1 MKRLDFALRISPLA
15 LSALCAFAL
24 PASAQTTDSSNTALG
39 IDTHFESGGMRTH
52 LGPVGAVAHNNN
64 GAYDK
69 SVQVSKVTENAAIIA
84 QSPPPTIFINGS
96 NISSEV
102 KNSGIGV
109 DSETSEATSSVGHAS
124 LMLNLNPPPPSANVV
139 EPQPYLQVTGANFT
153 ADANFSTVFPSY
165 TSATGTSSVK
175 NLKIFGSLVGTSTLT
190 YSGSAA
196 PNTVIYDSPTVT
208 ITLNKQITAQVITC
222 TEPGGCTTKVYS
234 IMVAALDI
242 SLNKAMIDG
251 HKVTGDI
258 VVAQAE
264 AQ

>member
-15 LSALCAFAL
+15 LSALCAFAV
-24 PASAQTTDSSNTALG
+24 PASAQTDSTNTAIG

-52 LGPVGAVAHNNN
+52 LGPVGSVAHNNN

-69 SVQVSKVTENAAIIA
+69 SVHVNSVSENAAIIS
-84 QSPPPTIFINGS
+84 QSPPPTIFLNGS

-102 KNSGIGV
+102 KNSGIEV
-109 DSETSEATSSVGHAS
+109 DSETSEATSSVGRAS
-124 LMLNLNPPPPSANVV
+124 LMLNLNPPPPTAVV
-139 EPQPYLQVTGANFT
+139 PQPYLQVTGKNFTSSANF
-153 ADANFSTVFPSY
+153 NTVFPSNN
-165 TSATGTSSVK
+165 SAFGTSSLQ
-175 NLKIFGSLVGTSTLT
+175 NLKIFGSVLGSTVVT

-196 PNTVIYDSPTVT
+196 PNTVVYDSPTVT
-208 ITLNKQITAQVITC
+208 ITLNKQTEAGVISCSVSGPCTFNVTSIT
-222 TEPGGCTTKVYS
+222 
-234 IMVAALDI
+234 VAAVDI

-258 VVAQAE
+258 VIAQAQ